1 MQSLA
6 PQIAMPDYKAAPI
19 TANNGWT
26 ATENGWLR
34 IAYGGNLSGTA
45 SAYVQ
50 IDGVTVSHATHVSN
64 TTNTNTDGIIVPIG
78 KNSVVTI
85 VANSGFVVQCD
96 FYPCKTVPQKS
107 DKEEILSLIYP
118 IGSIYFDGSN
128 GEVCPLTSV
137 ITGSE
142 WQKIGNKLLTD
153 GSTAPV
159 VGNGLTLGL
168 TDGINEA
175 GLNGCHKSG
184 GYNFGVF
191 ANSGIGSAVGAP
203 VGSSSALNDDV
214 FAGVTK
220 DPAKSGLVA
229 NLGDVTGITVAI
241 WERTK

>member
-1 MQSLA
+1 
-6 PQIAMPDYKAAPI
+6 MPDYKATPI

-50 IDGVTVSHATHVSN
+50 IDGVTVSHATHVRN

-96 FYPCKTVPQKS
+96 FYPCKAVPQKS

-118 IGSIYFDGSN
+118 VGSIYFDGSN

-159 VGNGLTLGL
+159 VGNGKTLCL
-168 TDGINEA
+168 TDGTN
-175 GLNGCHKSG
+175 NY
-184 GYNFGVF
+184 GYMTKQ
-191 ANSGIGSAVGAP
+191 SATDILRATNV
-203 VGSSSALNDDV
+203 N
-214 FAGVTK
+214 AGVGLGVST
-220 DPAKSGLVA
+220 DPSYSGLVA